1 MTIRATLKDG
11 RTIASDTQTLL
22 TTVAG
27 TYSITFTIPELDVV
41 EVVIEIQLETSP
53 LFDPGTVVLK
63 HIVGN
68 VVGVTIVG
76 VACGGTITAE
86 CVVIGH

>member
-1 MTIRATLKDG
+1 MTIRATLYDG
-11 RTIASDTQTLL
+11 RTIASDSQTLL
-22 TTVAG
+22 STVAG

-41 EVVIEIQLETSP
+41 EVVLEIQLETQP
-53 LFDPGTVVLK
+53 LFDPGTVALK
-63 HIVGN
+63 HVVGN

-76 VACGGTITAE
+76 VAAGGTITAE